1 MHRLTEFS
9 LRRPWLTLGIL
20 LAITVVLGVGVPKV
34 KQAYGFRV
42 MVGSHHPA
50 IQALDSLI
58 AEFAGGYPVRIAWEC
73 GPGKPCKTVFD
84 RASLEMADA
93 LTQELA
99 LLPDV
104 TNVLGPA
111 NATLLLPT
119 EDGFSVRR
127 FIENGELP
135 PDSQQLAQHALN
147 DTFWVDSL
155 VSSDALVGVV
165 VVQPSNNEPDT
176 DLRITD
182 SVQEALKPFRR
193 EGYSYHVLGDAPE
206 TVFAGRALAKST
218 SELIP
223 VLVLV
228 IGVILYL
235 LSRSWQLTLIA
246 LATMGLALLWTRGV
260 LGWFGWPQDGML
272 QVLAPLVVIIGVC
285 DSVHFL
291 DRYVDERRKRRLAR
305 VDEALVAAA
314 RDTGPACLITTLTSA
329 VAFASFTASDL
340 DTFVRFGVVLPVG
353 IVSCLV
359 LCFSLVPV
367 AISLLPAG
375 ELRSSGESSTVWRPV
390 MSAISQASSR
400 RSTLLLVAT
409 CLLLVFFGY
418 GWAAHLRAD
427 NDFMEALGESSRVV
441 QAVRF
446 VEESLGGSQ
455 TLELDIQLPAG
466 TKIESPGALAILAAF
481 SERLSGIR
489 ILGDPESVL
498 DLIKRLNRLLHEDQ
512 PEFERLG
519 ESPAANAELLE
530 LIAFDDPKTL
540 SGWLSLD
547 RSRLRMSLS
556 GTMDSRDERAAALAE
571 VQRLVQTELPENW
584 LIQPT
589 GEVAIQ
595 HAWVRDVQATQ
606 LRSFPIAFGLVF
618 ILVSIFLRS
627 WKLGLAAM
635 VPTLLP
641 VVVVLGAMGGWG

>member
-1 MHRLTEFS
+1 
-9 LRRPWLTLGIL
+9 
-20 LAITVVLGVGVPKV
+20 
-34 KQAYGFRV
+34 
-42 MVGSHHPA
+42 
-50 IQALDSLI
+50 
-58 AEFAGGYPVRIAWEC
+58 
-73 GPGKPCKTVFD
+73 
-84 RASLEMADA
+84 
-93 LTQELA
+93 
-99 LLPDV
+99 
-104 TNVLGPA
+104 
-111 NATLLLPT
+111 
-119 EDGFSVRR
+119 
-127 FIENGELP
+127 
-135 PDSQQLAQHALN
+135 
-147 DTFWVDSL
+147 
-155 VSSDALVGVV
+155 
-165 VVQPSNNEPDT
+165 
-176 DLRITD
+176 
-182 SVQEALKPFRR
+182 
-193 EGYSYHVLGDAPE
+193 
-206 TVFAGRALAKST
+206 
-218 SELIP
+218 
-223 VLVLV
+223 
-228 IGVILYL
+228 
-235 LSRSWQLTLIA
+235 
-246 LATMGLALLWTRGV
+246 
-260 LGWFGWPQDGML
+260 
-272 QVLAPLVVIIGVC
+272 
-285 DSVHFL
+285 
-291 DRYVDERRKRRLAR
+291 
-305 VDEALVAAA
+305 
-314 RDTGPACLITTLTSA
+314 
-329 VAFASFTASDL
+329 
-340 DTFVRFGVVLPVG
+340 
-353 IVSCLV
+353 
-359 LCFSLVPV
+359 
-367 AISLLPAG
+367 
-375 ELRSSGESSTVWRPV
+375 
-390 MSAISQASSR
+390 
-400 RSTLLLVAT
+400 
-409 CLLLVFFGY
+409 
-418 GWAAHLRAD
+418 
-427 NDFMEALGESSRVV
+427 MEALGESSRVV

-641 VVVVLGAMGGWG
+641 VVVVLGAMGWLGMSLDVARAMIAAVVIGIGVDDAIHVLAHYKKRRDAGDTSHEAMGAALRHSGRAVVTTSIALALGFLTLMMSAWQTVASFGLFVAISIIGALVATLLVLPALVFVAAPRPALAHSPLNRPLNSPLNPATPLTPSRPATATLLRRKD